1 MNIIKFK
8 VGDVLEL
15 KKKHPCG
22 ENHFK
27 VLRVGGEMRLSCIGC
42 GHDLIIDRIK
52 LEKATKKVTS
62 SQESKENE
70 NVG

>member
-22 ENHFK
+22 DNRFK
-27 VLRVGGEMRLSCIGC
+27 VLRVGGEMRLSCLCC

-52 LEKATKKVTS
+52 LEKATKNILTS
-62 SQESKENE
+62 QASKENQNAE
-70 NVG
+70 